1 MREKVKN
8 IVKIKDRNSKISVFY
23 DAKVEL
29 ITSFGIL
36 TVRTNKDILHTF
48 ILQNLISYTIEEV
61 RDEPS
66 YASYEDKEVR
76 NNDSTV

>member
-8 IVKIKDRNSKISVFY
+8 IVKIKDRNGKISVFY
-23 DAKVEL
+23 DVKVEL